1 MTLNEI
7 IDRLSSL
14 DTYLKLCEPGDG
26 NWEELNAEKNALAD
40 KLKRGEYSTE
50 YYPMEKNE
58 GADRVK
64 EICKADGE
72 ALAKHFEEEYDADK
86 IIEIATGEK

>member
-14 DTYLKLCEPGDG
+14 DTYLKLCEPGDR
-26 NWEELNAEKNALAD
+26 NWEELNAERNTLAE

-50 YYPMEKNE
+50 YYPRK
-58 GADRVK
+58 D
-64 EICKADGE
+64 D
-72 ALAKHFEEEYDADK
+72 
-86 IIEIATGEK
+86 